1 MREIDSAGRCFPQKE
16 WILLRSEAQVEIKLY
31 EKEDFMSRTEE
42 LCLETLQWKGL
53 AGLKLALRQPQNLEE
68 KKLSM
73 ALGVPYRKGKK

>member
-42 LCLETLQWKGL
+42 LCLETAMERTGWVE
-53 AGLKLALRQPQNLEE
+53 AGVETATEFGRE
-68 KKLSM
+68 KTQHGS
-73 ALGVPYRKGKK
+73 GSSI